1 MTGGSRIIDF
11 RRSGA
16 DGEAAAVHAAA
27 EAGAQ
32 PFAEPETAVWE
43 PVESESPGKGFDRIA
58 AGLAIALALG
68 WIVLVG
74 WTSWTELGRRLP
86 DPAESAAILA
96 QLSAPLALIGV
107 LYLLLMRGSRSEA
120 RRFTRTSAA
129 MRAES
134 TWLEAVLQTVS
145 TRIEEN
151 RIGMADQTAQLLT
164 IGEAAALRMR
174 DVGAAIRGDVEI
186 LAQHS
191 DALKSA
197 ATVARANL
205 SVLMSD
211 LPGAQV
217 QTRELADD
225 LKAIGATALQNAG
238 ALQSQL
244 ASLAARGHEAD
255 EIAGGAAQRLS
266 THLARIEG
274 TSDAAAI
281 RLEGAA
287 GQMTA
292 AVDQALARAAD
303 AVDEARK
310 GMEAQGAAMLA
321 MIEQSQAAL
330 AHTGE
335 EASATLHARIRQISA
350 GMADLGASLTVHET
364 ASLAMADAI
373 QAAFADV
380 EARMAVLD
388 ATGTQRTGEMAAA
401 IGELRGQADQM
412 TTTLQ
417 GGTTM
422 ADLLIQK
429 SEALLTAL
437 DANARE
443 LDETIPAALERLD
456 ARATQSRELM
466 AAMQP
471 EAEKLEMTAI
481 SASNRLAE
489 SEQALLRQRETLGS
503 LIAEIDRRIA
513 DTRASVTEVASA
525 IGLAG
530 EEATRFAELAAPQ
543 LLDALIRVRETAM
556 QAAERAKDNLARI
569 IPDTAAALAGA
580 MDAALGE
587 TLVHRVEAQMAEMAA
602 SAERA
607 VEVAH
612 KASDRLMRQM
622 LTIAE
627 TNAQVEARIDAAH
640 EEVRKANSDGFSHRV
655 ALLIESL
662 NSTAIDVGKVLSN
675 DAPDS
680 AWAAYLKGDRGVFTR
695 RAVRLLDAGEVRE
708 IARHYDE
715 EPDFREQVNRYIHDF
730 ESMLRTILAARDGSP
745 LGVTILSSDMGKLY
759 VALAQAIE
767 RLRS

>member
-32 PFAEPETAVWE
+32 PFAEPETAAWE
-43 PVESESPGKGFDRIA
+43 PAESESPASGFDRLA

-68 WIVLVG
+68 WTMLVG
-74 WTSWTELGRRLP
+74 WTSWAALGGRLP
-86 DPAESAAILA
+86 DPAEFTGIIAL
-96 QLSAPLALIGV
+96 LSAPLALIGV
-107 LYLLLMRGSRSEA
+107 LYLLVMRGSRREA

-129 MRAES
+129 LRAES
-134 TWLEAVLQTVS
+134 AWLEAVLQTVS
-145 TRIEEN
+145 TRIDEN
-151 RIGMADQTAQLLT
+151 RAEMAEQTTRFLT
-164 IGEAAALRMR
+164 IGEEAALRMQG
-174 DVGAAIRGDVEI
+174 VSVAMRGEVET
-186 LAQHS
+186 LAQQS
-191 DALKSA
+191 DVLKT
-197 ATVARANL
+197 ATTAARANL
-205 SVLMSD
+205 SVLLSD

-217 QTRELADD
+217 QTRELAEEI
-225 LKAIGATALQNAG
+225 KTIGATALQHAG

-335 EASATLHARIRQISA
+335 DASAALHGRIRQISA
-350 GMADLGASLTVHET
+350 GMADLGASLTVHEA
-364 ASLAMADAI
+364 ASLAMTDAI
-373 QAAFADV
+373 QAAFAEV
-380 EARMAVLD
+380 EQQMAALD
-388 ATGTQRTGEMAAA
+388 ETGTRRTGALADA
-401 IGELRGQADQM
+401 IGTLRGTAEQM
-412 TTTLQ
+412 TVTLQ
-417 GGTTM
+417 GGGNM

-429 SEALLTAL
+429 SETLLTAL

-443 LDETIPAALERLD
+443 LDETIPSALERLD
-456 ARATQSRELM
+456 ARAAQSRDLM
-466 AAMQP
+466 AAMLP
-471 EAEKLEMTAI
+471 EAEKLETTAI

-489 SEQALLRQRETLGS
+489 SEQALQRQRETLGS
-503 LIAEIDRRIA
+503 LIADVDRRIA
-513 DTRASVTEVASA
+513 DSRASVTEVAAA

-530 EEATRFAELAAPQ
+530 EEATRFADSTAPQ
-543 LLDALIRVRETAM
+543 LVEALIRVRETAL
-556 QAAERAKDNLARI
+556 QAAERARENLARI

-580 MDAALGE
+580 TDAALGE
-587 TLVHRVEAQMAEMAA
+587 TLTQRVEAQMAEMAA
-602 SAERA
+602 AAERA
-607 VEVAH
+607 VEAAH
-612 KASDRLMRQM
+612 RASDRLMRQM

-662 NSTAIDVGKVLSN
+662 NSTAIDVGKILSN

-695 RAVRLLDAGEVRE
+695 RAVRLLEASEVRE